1 MSGQTESLSKKKTF
15 TSLAFPV
22 QVVDLLND
30 LYTCF
35 DEIIDMHDVYKVSNR
50 RQMNRSPRFCFPEV
64 REVEFPLQAQSHPPA
79 FEDNRK
85 FVFRLN
91 FRSSEDL
98 EFCLNK
104 MFLIFNT
111 RKNVQQRCFFLL
123 CRGFEPHSHTAKNN
137 NHNTSNRRVKA
148 KITSI
153 KTAALL

>member
-1 MSGQTESLSKKKTF
+1 MSGQTETLSKKKKTF

-50 RQMNRSPRFCFPEV
+50 IQMNRSPRFCSPVV
-64 REVEFPLQAQSHPPA
+64 REVKFPLQAQSRPPA
-79 FEDNRK
+79 FEDNCK

-104 MFLIFNT
+104 MFQHSQECT
-111 RKNVQQRCFFLL
+111 AKMFFLL
-123 CRGFEPHSHTAKNN
+123 CRGFEFGAHMRQ
-137 NHNTSNRRVKA
+137 TSEKTTSLPKSSDRAQVK
-148 KITSI
+148 TSDNG
-153 KTAALL
+153 LQ

>member
-50 RQMNRSPRFCFPEV
+50 IQMNRSPRFCSPVV
-64 REVEFPLQAQSHPPA
+64 REVKFPLQAQSRPPA

-104 MFLIFNT
+104 MFLIFNS
-111 RKNVQQRCFFLL
+111 RKNVQQRCFFFALSRIWTRGSHAPDERKNHFIGHLL
-123 CRGFEPHSHTAKNN
+123 KKQVVRKSTG
-137 NHNTSNRRVKA
+137 
-148 KITSI
+148 
-153 KTAALL
+153 